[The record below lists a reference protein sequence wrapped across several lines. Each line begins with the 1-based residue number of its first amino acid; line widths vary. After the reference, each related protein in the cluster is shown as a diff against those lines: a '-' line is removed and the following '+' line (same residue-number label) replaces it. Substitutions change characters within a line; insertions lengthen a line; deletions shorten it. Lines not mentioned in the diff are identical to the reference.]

1 MPLEDAGPYG
11 ADKGAGKYPIL
22 PLGYKTTIPPLVA
35 LALAR
40 CGVANRAERQRSP
53 YALCVVLNAK
63 SLPVLPQ
70 GQNFCARPT

>member
-53 YALCVVLNAK
+53 
-63 SLPVLPQ
+63 
-70 GQNFCARPT
+70 